1 MKPLVLASSSQIRK
15 EILSKYDVPYIC
27 EKPLINED
35 ELKENSTLV
44 DPRQLSYF
52 LAEAKA
58 QSLSTIYPENIIL
71 GCDQICIFNNDIFE
85 KPLTV
90 TKAINNLKIL
100 SGNTHHLIGSYV
112 FVKNSEVINKY
123 TAICTLTMKNL
134 TAAEIK
140 NYVDE
145 LNRELDTAEN
155 AVSVLRSQ
163 IKVLADILSPDNL
176 KVQYEWQGEI
186 AEKLNQMEKD
196 IITLQH
202 MHNGRHPA
210 LEEILTK
217 NKA

>member
-1 MKPLVLASSSQIRK
+1 MNPLVLASSSQIRK

-140 NYVDE
+140 NYV
-145 LNRELDTAEN
+145 ELDSPLNSCASYKFEEN
-155 AVSVLRSQ
+155 GYKLHKEVIGSLEAINGLPFKQLRDL
-163 IKVLADILSPDNL
+163 INEYL
-176 KVQYEWQGEI
+176 
-186 AEKLNQMEKD
+186 
-196 IITLQH
+196 
-202 MHNGRHPA
+202 
-210 LEEILTK
+210 
-217 NKA
+217 